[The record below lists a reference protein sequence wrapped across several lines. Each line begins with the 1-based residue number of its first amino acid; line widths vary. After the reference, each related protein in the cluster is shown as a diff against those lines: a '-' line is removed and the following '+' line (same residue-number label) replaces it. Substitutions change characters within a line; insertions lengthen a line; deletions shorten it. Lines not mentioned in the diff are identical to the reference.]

1 MSPELR
7 NYLRQAISDAR
18 RQATA
23 PPSDL
28 ACIGC
33 GRDLRNDGYT
43 LGCGKCCDRSRGRR
57 RRGNPDGWRFINP
70 ETGSGLERGGN
81 PNAGIWRFRDEWKE
95 TTTDPYYEPE
105 HQAKANAAR
114 RRRRRLIVQAEQ
126 LSFPSTAA

>member
-23 PPSDL
+23 PPPDL

-33 GRDLRNDGYT
+33 GRDLRNGGYT
-43 LGCGKCCDRSRGRR
+43 LDCGKCSDRNRGRR
-57 RRGNPDGWRFINP
+57 RRGNPDGWRLIDP
-70 ETGSGLERGGN
+70 ETGRGLARGFK
-81 PNAGIWRFRDEWKE
+81 ASVGIWRFQVEWKDPV
-95 TTTDPYYEPE
+95 TDPYYEPTYA
-105 HQAKANAAR
+105 AKANASRRKRVAR
-114 RRRRRLIVQAEQ
+114 YRQAEQ